1 MIISSIRGKHSK
13 GSGGRECKSETAR
26 EGEARRGTRSPS
38 SFIARPSRF
47 SRTQNLLFFSFGTPG
62 TQARLSLKQ
71 WKTEMFLFVTLRF
84 LSNLCI
90 ILIASLFY
98 FLHVSLVCFNV
109 SGITELMKAFN
120 HCFNKR
126 RCLTVCTNLVHYFS

>member
-1 MIISSIRGKHSK
+1 MANVRKAAGE
-13 GSGGRECKSETAR
+13 GNVRARPR

-38 SFIARPSRF
+38 SFLARPSRF
-47 SRTQNLLFFSFGTPG
+47 SRTQNLLFLPFGTPG

-71 WKTEMFLFVTLRF
+71 WKNGMFLFVTLRF

-90 ILIASLFY
+90 TLIASLFY
-98 FLHVSLVCFNV
+98 FLHVSLVCLNV
-109 SGITELMKAFN
+109 SCITKLIKALN

-126 RCLTVCTNLVHYFS
+126 QCLTVCTNLVHYFS